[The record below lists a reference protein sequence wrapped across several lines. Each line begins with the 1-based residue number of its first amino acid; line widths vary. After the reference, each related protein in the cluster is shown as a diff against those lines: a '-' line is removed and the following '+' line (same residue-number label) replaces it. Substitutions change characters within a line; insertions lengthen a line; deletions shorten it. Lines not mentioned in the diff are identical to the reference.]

1 MTGWPAHNYFIHLQV
16 RKSGLR
22 AHTVEKIQKD
32 TRTPPE
38 TSVIATSTYCLSWIW
53 IVETLLRQHSQL
65 V

>member
-1 MTGWPAHNYFIHLQV
+1 MTGWPQPIIISYISKFESLGFALI
-16 RKSGLR
+16 
-22 AHTVEKIQKD
+22 EKIQKD